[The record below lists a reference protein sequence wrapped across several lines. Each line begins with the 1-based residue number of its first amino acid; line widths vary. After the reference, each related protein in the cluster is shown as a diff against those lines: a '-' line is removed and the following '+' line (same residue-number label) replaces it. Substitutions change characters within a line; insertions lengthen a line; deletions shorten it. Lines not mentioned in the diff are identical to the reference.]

1 MEANPSSPSAPAPRR
16 VMTSPFKLMMAFSPL
31 AFTAI
36 APAAPP
42 ASELDPEVLI
52 SPKVIKCPDTVTSPP
67 LGPLIPV
74 AAPPLVSIPS
84 TSTVRLLPVE
94 IFTTPPF
101 LPATPAVLI
110 KDATKLLVSDL
121 KEETKKS
128 IPSALKSVV
137 EYSSKAPNR
146 PLDPFP
152 TSAPKVTSSAV
163 IRRALRVLA
172 CENTAPENETSPRAA
187 EPSGEL
193 L

>member
-1 MEANPSSPSAPAPRR
+1 W
-16 VMTSPFKLMMAFSPL
+16 PL
-31 AFTAI
+31 ACTAI
-36 APAAPP
+36 ALAGRSM
-42 ASELDPEVLI
+42 SELCPEGLRSRQVF
-52 SPKVIKCPDTVTSPP
+52 KCPDTATSPP

-101 LPATPAVLI
+101 VPATPAVLI

-152 TSAPKVTSSAV
+152 TSAPKVTASAV

-172 CENTAPENETSPRAA
+172 CESTAPENETSPRSA